1 VTFWKAEIDRDR
13 PFVEGSEAN
22 RWESLVC
29 AKHKGH
35 QRAGRRLTELS
46 LDVLSWNVQDFSR
59 TMLGDI
65 VVSQHALDALRNA
78 SLSGFAVKPVSLSS
92 YPAGVDSSKLPRLWE
107 FIILGRGGHAH
118 RDSGIVVLRKCGEC
132 HLVEYSAFEN
142 GIVIDPSSYDGSD
155 FFAVAEYPKYMLV
168 SERAKS
174 VIESSRL
181 TNVRLVDSRTL
192 KWPKGVRRP
201 K

>member
-1 VTFWKAEIDRDR
+1 MNFWKVEIGLDR

-22 RWESLVC
+22 RWDSIVC

-46 LDVLSWNVQDFSR
+46 LDVLSWNVVDFSR
-59 TMLGDI
+59 TMLSDI
-65 VVSQHALDALRNA
+65 VVSQHALDVLRDAN
-78 SLSGFAVKPVSLSS
+78 LSGFAVKPVRLSS
-92 YPAGVDSSKLPRLWE
+92 YPAGVDGSKLPALWE
-107 FIILGRGGHAH
+107 FIILGTGGRAH
-118 RDSGIVVLRKCGEC
+118 RDSGISILRTCDECG
-132 HLVEYSAFEN
+132 LIRYSAFEN
-142 GIVIDPSSYDGSD
+142 GIVVDPSSYDGSD
-155 FFAVAEYPKYMLV
+155 FFAVVEYPRYLLV
-168 SERAKS
+168 NERAKS

-201 K
+201 T